1 MKQRKQ
7 LKRFLC
13 SIIFGILS
21 VAACFSIPA
30 YACTTAYY
38 SWTWDDSIDMSNLTV
53 QVYSSD
59 FHETVTV
66 NALYAWN
73 MITPIYVRYVN
84 YSSDITS
91 GNIEDI
97 NVHEQDFTGTTV
109 GQTRLYRKNFLG
121 MYVESSISST
131 NTDVCQ
137 ARIYLDPSLLDSSD
151 EQRARTVTHEM
162 GHAFG
167 MMHPVLNDCETRC
180 IMQQGGSGFG
190 TNTIQQHDENNMIAK
205 WGAYE

>member
-7 LKRFLC
+7 LNRFLC
-13 SIIFGILS
+13 SILCGILL
-21 VAACFSIPA
+21 VTGCFTIPA

-38 SWTWDDSIDMSNLTV
+38 GWTWDDSIDMSDLTV
-53 QVYSSD
+53 QVYSAN
-59 FHETVTV
+59 FNETVTT
-66 NALYAWN
+66 NALFAWN
-73 MITPIYVRYVN
+73 MITPIYVRHVN
-84 YSSDITS
+84 YSSSITS

-97 NVHEQDFTGTTV
+97 NVHEQDFTGTTI

-121 MYVESSISST
+121 IYVESSISST
-131 NTDVCQ
+131 NTDICQ

-151 EQRARTVTHEM
+151 EQRSRTVTHEM

-190 TNTIQQHDENNMIAK
+190 TYTIQQHDRNNMIAK